1 MLRILLI
8 VILTAAHVA
17 EGQSETRTEGKT
29 AGKSGHGKP
38 AEIAVVELEGFAALA
53 ADRRKLIEL
62 AIAVR
67 HDNPWLPY
75 LFGGS
80 TPAAGGFDCS
90 GAIYFVLRG
99 AGLTPPRTS
108 AGQYLWLRDEGRIH
122 LVSEAAKNPDHTSLK
137 HLLPGDLLFWSGT
150 YLPEDG
156 REIKITHVAIYLG
169 QEKKDDHHV
178 MINSTD
184 GRSYRGT
191 KANGYGVYDFRLPL
205 ATGRSRLVGYGTPPG
220 IVK

>member
-1 MLRILLI
+1 MLRILLL
-8 VILTAAHVA
+8 VILTAAHAAHAA
-17 EGQSETRTEGKT
+17 EGRTEGKA

-38 AEIAVVELEGFAALA
+38 AEIGSVDLRGFADLA
-53 ADRRKLIEL
+53 ADRRNLIEE

-99 AGLTPPRTS
+99 AGLVSPRTA
-108 AGQYLWLRDEGRIH
+108 AGQYFWLRDEGRMH
-122 LVSEAAKNPDHTSLK
+122 LVSEAAKNPEHTSLK
-137 HLLPGDLLFWSGT
+137 YLLPGDLLFWSGT

-156 REIKITHVAIYLG
+156 REINITHVAIYLG
-169 QEKKDDHHV
+169 QEKKDGHHV

-191 KANGYGVYDFRLPL
+191 KSNGYGVYDFRLPL
-205 ATGRSRLVGYGTPPG
+205 ASGKSRFVGYGTPPG